1 MQINRSKLVHQRV
14 GDIQQ
19 MPVHKRSKR
28 HSFDFIR
35 IMSYSIVIGRKLA
48 KTSSR
53 IGSVCF
59 VECSDTQI
67 PVTTTFSG
75 PVRKVHGAE
84 LAINHGRKART
95 DQGRRNGNR
104 LYPIILERFLTEQG
118 NHFIS
123 NFGILYGMDRLRPAI
138 HDIISLV
145 FFSRVDGSRRK
156 RTILESHPVV
166 VLELSDDFHIYSI
179 FAFYQIST
187 QLVRNLIHSELE
199 SRRSTNAIV
208 YASFNIP

>member
-1 MQINRSKLVHQRV
+1 MQINRSKLVYQRI
-14 GDIQQ
+14 GDIQK

-28 HSFDFIR
+28 NSLVFIR
-35 IMSYSIVIGRKLA
+35 IMSYSIVIGRKL
-48 KTSSR
+48 TENSSR

-67 PVTTTFSG
+67 SVTTTFSG
-75 PVRKVHGAE
+75 AICKIHGTE
-84 LAINHGRKART
+84 LAINHGRKTGT
-95 DQGRRNGNR
+95 DQGWRNGNR
-104 LYPIILERFLTEQG
+104 LHPIIFERFLAEQG
-118 NHFIS
+118 DHFIS
-123 NFGILYGMDRLRPAI
+123 DLGILYGVDRLCPAI
-138 HDIISLV
+138 HDVIPLI
-145 FFSRVDGSRRK
+145 FFSRVDDSRRK

>member
-28 HSFDFIR
+28 NSLVFIR
-35 IMSYSIVIGRKLA
+35 IMSYSIVIGRKL
-48 KTSSR
+48 TENSSR

-67 PVTTTFSG
+67 SVTTTFSG
-75 PVRKVHGAE
+75 AICKIHGTE
-84 LAINHGRKART
+84 LTINHGRKTRA
-95 DQGRRNGNR
+95 DQGWRNGNR
-104 LYPIILERFLTEQG
+104 LFTIILERFLTEQG

-123 NFGILYGMDRLRPAI
+123 NFGILNRMDCLCPAI
-138 HDIISLV
+138 HNVISLV
-145 FFSRVDGSRRK
+145 FSSRVDGSRRK

-166 VLELSDDFHIYSI
+166 VLELSDDFHVYSI
-179 FAFYQIST
+179 FAFNQIST
-187 QLVRNLIHSELE
+187 QFVRNLIHSELE

>member
-28 HSFDFIR
+28 NSLVFIR
-35 IMSYSIVIGRKLA
+35 IMSYSIVIGRKL
-48 KTSSR
+48 TENSSR

-67 PVTTTFSG
+67 SVTTTFSG
-75 PVRKVHGAE
+75 AICKIHGTE
-84 LAINHGRKART
+84 LTINHGRKTRA
-95 DQGRRNGNR
+95 DQGWRNGNR
-104 LYPIILERFLTEQG
+104 LFTIILERFLTEQG

-123 NFGILYGMDRLRPAI
+123 NFGILNRMDCLCPAI
-138 HDIISLV
+138 HNVISLV
-145 FFSRVDGSRRK
+145 FSSRVDGSRRK

-166 VLELSDDFHIYSI
+166 VLELSDDFHVYSI
-179 FAFYQIST
+179 FAFNQIST
-187 QLVRNLIHSELE
+187 QFVRNLIHSELE
-199 SRRSTNAIV
+199 SRRNTNAIV